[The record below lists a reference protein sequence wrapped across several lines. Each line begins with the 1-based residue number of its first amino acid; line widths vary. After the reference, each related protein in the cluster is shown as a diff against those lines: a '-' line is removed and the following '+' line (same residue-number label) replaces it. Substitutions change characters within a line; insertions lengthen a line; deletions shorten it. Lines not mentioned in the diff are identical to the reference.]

1 METRYNSDECR
12 ISKRLQQMTDPGRYI
27 LNVPGLGESPAF
39 IEDPQIVPQLWGANL
54 RTNCINLD
62 SELRGVNRPLN
73 KDCLGKD
80 EYLRFEYPSEQISYP
95 TNNRMFTEESRAI
108 MPAWTARDMEQTN
121 LYYLPLNPQEN
132 TCLPFLNNLST
143 RILEKDYY
151 IAKIPCNL
159 SNQHTTLP
167 HNMGR

>member
-62 SELRGVNRPLN
+62 
-73 KDCLGKD
+73 
-80 EYLRFEYPSEQISYP
+80 I
-95 TNNRMFTEESRAI
+95 
-108 MPAWTARDMEQTN
+108 
-121 LYYLPLNPQEN
+121 
-132 TCLPFLNNLST
+132 
-143 RILEKDYY
+143 
-151 IAKIPCNL
+151 
-159 SNQHTTLP
+159 
-167 HNMGR
+167 